1 MSDPLLFIAADQ
13 RECNGW
19 VSHWEAV
26 RRISLPVNWA
36 RAGRWKGRDVIA
48 IANGA
53 GVDRAFAAVILASR
67 PAAVCNIG
75 FCGALDESLGIGDVV
90 IALEV
95 RDNTSTRERKYET
108 LVPDISNAKSFALSG
123 VVVSIDRVA
132 QTASEKRNLRAT
144 GASIV
149 EMEAAGVARAAE
161 DLGLPFYCIRAVS
174 DLAGEDFENDFNA
187 ALDPNGQFSALR
199 LVMGAL
205 ASPRK
210 RFAELLRLQRRT
222 ALASE
227 RLGEFLADCT
237 FPPR

>member
-1 MSDPLLFIAADQ
+1 MLLFVAADP
-13 RECNGW
+13 RECAGL
-19 VSHWEAV
+19 VSHWQDVRAV
-26 RRISLPVNWA
+26 SLPVIWA
-36 RAGRWKGRDVIA
+36 RAGRAKGGQVMA

-53 GVDRAFAAVILASR
+53 GANRAFAAVLVAPKPS
-67 PAAVCNIG
+67 AVCNIG
-75 FCGALDESLGIGDVV
+75 FCGALDEAMSVGDIVV
-90 IALEV
+90 ADKVSDEI
-95 RDNTSTRERKYET
+95 REYET
-108 LVPDISNAKSFALSG
+108 LVPGATKAFRPGA
-123 VVVSIDRVA
+123 VVSIQRIA
-132 QTASEKRNLRAT
+132 QTAAEKRNLRAT

-210 RFAELLRLQRRT
+210 RFGELLRLKQRT
-222 ALASE
+222 ALAS
-227 RLGEFLADCT
+227 RKLGEFL
-237 FPPR
+237 